1 MTPDRIFSI
10 VNLLAIG
17 AWIVLA
23 VAARRRR
30 ATLVVTTAVPA
41 LLSVLYVAIIGAAW
55 RGSDG
60 GFSSLSAVATLF
72 ESRWLLL
79 AGWTHYLAFD
89 LLIGSWEARDA
100 AERGI
105 PHLLL
110 LPCLALTFLFGPAG
124 WLLYLGGRTR
134 ATRPQARALG

>member
-100 AERGI
+100 AERI
-105 PHLLL
+105 SPPLSS
-110 LPCLALTFLFGPAG
+110 P
-124 WLLYLGGRTR
+124 GGD
-134 ATRPQARALG
+134 G